1 MKDSRWALCNESN
14 EEIHVV
20 DEGVVVWAGK
30 VFGMVFV
37 GSCGI
42 IVHVDEALLHTS
54 HIAQVLWQGL
64 VIEGIFPSLRQRCE
78 D

>member
-1 MKDSRWALCNESN
+1 MRDSRWALCNESY

-20 DEGVVVWAGK
+20 DEGVVVWVGK
-30 VFGMVFV
+30 VFGLVFV
-37 GSCGI
+37 GGSGI
-42 IVHVDEALLHTS
+42 IVHVDEALLHAG

-64 VIEGIFPSLRQRCE
+64 GIEGIFPRLRQRRE